1 MTTADNRMEVIAGA
15 AERIN
20 AMGSGGIWLDLA
32 RCARLVAALQDEA
45 ACVEAMARGQ
55 YESDTGC
62 NWHSTELSSAYRSPY
77 YTGATDAYR
86 ALLAHLT
93 RGKENVK

>member
-1 MTTADNRMEVIAGA
+1 MTDLEEVPDVLGVPDSTTVAKNDG
-15 AERIN
+15 
-20 AMGSGGIWLDLA
+20 DLA

-93 RGKENVK
+93 RDTTIQAVIP